1 MYYHRNM
8 NTRIDMDNI
17 NNINDTNNMD
27 NINNINSMNDISNM
41 DTASNIPNMKNI
53 SSIGSMGSM
62 ITYVRLLHASPNAHT
77 VDVYINDKLL
87 VRNFN
92 YREFTDYVK
101 LMPGTYNI
109 KIYRSTNGKN
119 LLYNKNLTI
128 PGNTIFT
135 IAAIGILPESFELYP
150 IEEKYTGVNTR
161 NKAKVRFVH
170 LIPNG
175 PPVDLT
181 IPVGN
186 VLFGNVMYKDIT
198 DYIEMTPAIYT
209 FEITYPNSNTNIL
222 YIPNIRLRGD
232 RFYTIYAIG
241 LVGDEPA
248 PQVLIPLDG
257 LTYLK
262 H

>member
-8 NTRIDMDNI
+8 NTRSNMDNMSV
-17 NNINDTNNMD
+17 NSMDNMNNMD
-27 NINNINSMNDISNM
+27 DIGNMNNMSYMDNMDSMSNMNSM
-41 DTASNIPNMKNI
+41 
-53 SSIGSMGSM
+53 GSMGSM
-62 ITYVRLLHASPNAHT
+62 ITYVRLLHASPNAPI
-77 VDVYINDKLL
+77 VDVYVNDKLL
-87 VRNFN
+87 VKNLN

-109 KIYRSTNGKN
+109 KIYKSTNGKN

-135 IAAIGILPESFELYP
+135 IAAIGIFPESFELYP

-175 PPVDLT
+175 PPVDVTL
-181 IPVGN
+181 PVRN

-198 DYIEMTPAIYT
+198 DYIEMTPGMYT
-209 FEITYPNSNTNIL
+209 FEITYPNSTTNIL
-222 YIPNIRLRGD
+222 YIPNIRLRGG

>member
-1 MYYHRNM
+1 MYYRNIYARSDIENGNIIDNM
-8 NTRIDMDNI
+8 SNTNNISNIDNI
-17 NNINDTNNMD
+17 D
-27 NINNINSMNDISNM
+27 NINNINSMSNM
-41 DTASNIPNMKNI
+41 SN
-53 SSIGSMGSM
+53 M
-62 ITYVRLLHASPNAHT
+62 ITYVRLLHASPNAPT
-77 VDVYINDKLL
+77 VDVYVNDKLL
-87 VRNFN
+87 VKNFS

-101 LMPGTYNI
+101 LTPGTYNI
-109 KIYRSTNGKN
+109 KIYRATNGKN
-119 LLYNKNLTI
+119 LLYNNNFNI

-135 IAAIGILPESFELYP
+135 VAAIGNFPESFELYP
-150 IEEKYTGVNTR
+150 IEERYTGVN
-161 NKAKVRFVH
+161 NINQAKVRFVN
-170 LIPNG
+170 LIPDS
-175 PPVDLT
+175 PPVDLV

-186 VLFGNVMYKDIT
+186 ILFGSVMYKDIK
-198 DYIEMTPAIYT
+198 DYIEMSPGTYT

-241 LVGDEPA
+241 RIGDEPA

>member
-8 NTRIDMDNI
+8 NTRSDMDNMSNVNSMDNI
-17 NNINDTNNMD
+17 NNMSNMSNTNNM
-27 NINNINSMNDISNM
+27 INMGNMSN
-41 DTASNIPNMKNI
+41 
-53 SSIGSMGSM
+53 MGSM
-62 ITYVRLLHASPNAHT
+62 ITYVRLLHASPNAPV
-77 VDVYINDKLL
+77 VDVYVNDKLL
-87 VRNFN
+87 VKNFN

-109 KIYRSTNGKN
+109 KIYKSTNGKN
-119 LLYNKNLTI
+119 LLYNNNLTI

-135 IAAIGILPESFELYP
+135 VAAIGNFPENFELYP
-150 IEEKYTGVNTR
+150 IEEKYTGVNNK
-161 NKAKVRFVH
+161 NKAKIRFVH

-175 PPVDLT
+175 PPVDVT

-186 VLFGNVMYKDIT
+186 ILFGNVMYKDIT
-198 DYIEMTPAIYT
+198 DYIEMTPGMYT
-209 FEITYPNSNTNIL
+209 FEITYPNSTTNIL